1 MRKTFYILGL
11 AGISLASCTE
21 ETPINYA
28 IVSGK
33 IANAT
38 SNQLLVASTLN
49 RKQTDTLALGADGSF
64 TDTIQSPKGQYTIVN
79 DKNRATIYLEKGYD
93 ITFNADAKDFKN
105 SIAYTGVGSLEND
118 FLRAKATKETAFKGG
133 ENPYTLEETAFKEK
147 FNTHKTELNSLLDN
161 TQSISESFKTAQKK
175 DINYSYL
182 SALSNYESYHR
193 HYAKKPDYKMSEGF
207 LSELDVLDFENDED
221 YENSNAY
228 KALVRSNHS
237 QVASSLSKKDSI
249 DFYLASLLTS
259 SKIKSDKIKND
270 FLSQATT
277 YITYTGDLEAYY
289 TAFKEVATDKD
300 LIAKIDAQYA
310 NLKVLTKGNPSP
322 KFVAYENNAGG
333 TTSLDDLKG
342 KFVYI
347 DVWATWCGPCLAEI
361 PSLKEIE
368 KTYHNKNIEF
378 VSISVDRPDAYDKW
392 KQMIVDRELGG
403 IQLIADNNFS
413 SDFVQEY
420 VIKGIPKFILL
431 DPKGTI
437 VNANAPRPS
446 DPKLKEVLNNLL

>member
-1 MRKTFYILGL
+1 MKQTIYILGL
-11 AGISLASCTE
+11 AIISLASCKE
-21 ETPINYA
+21 ETAIDYA

-38 SNQLLVASTLN
+38 NNQLLVASTIN
-49 RKQTDTLALGADGSF
+49 RKQIDTLALGADGSF
-64 TDTIQSPKGQYTIVN
+64 TDTIQSPKGQYTILN
-79 DKNRATIYLEKGYD
+79 DKNRATIYLEKGYN

-105 SIAYTGVGSLEND
+105 SIAYTGIGSLEND
-118 FLRAKATKETAFKGG
+118 FFREKAKKVTEFGAG
-133 ENPYTLEETAFKEK
+133 ENPYTLDEIAFKEK
-147 FNTHKTELNSLLDN
+147 FNAHKTNLNSLLDN
-161 TQSISESFKTAQKK
+161 AHGISESFKTAQKK

-182 SALSNYESYHR
+182 SALSNYESYHK
-193 HYAKKPDYKMSEGF
+193 HYAKKPDFKISEGF
-207 LSELDVLDFENDED
+207 LSELDVINFESETDFEN
-221 YENSNAY
+221 SRSY
-228 KALVRSNHS
+228 KSLVTSHYRAKAANLVKS
-237 QVASSLSKKDSI
+237 DSI
-249 DFYLASLLTS
+249 P
-259 SKIKSDKIKND
+259 ND
-270 FLSQATT
+270 
-277 YITYTGDLEAYY
+277 I
-289 TAFKEVATDKD
+289 
-300 LIAKIDAQYA
+300 A
-310 NLKVLTKGNPSP
+310 NLKAIASSTSEIIRNGLLAQSIFGITVTKDLDEYYNLFIATSTDEDQKKTVKEHYTKLKAVENGQPSP

-368 KTYHNKNIEF
+368 ETYHNKNIEF

-392 KQMIVDRELGG
+392 KKMIVDRELGG

-413 SDFVQEY
+413 SDFIEEY

-431 DPKGTI
+431 DPEGTI

-446 DPKLKEVLNNLL
+446 DPKLKEVLNSLL